1 MDLKFEIWR
10 EEREMFDELRRE
22 RERDDDVVRIKEKTT
37 EPFRYKRGKRRG
49 CLCVAG
55 RNLKIDGSE
64 RVFLDPK
71 IGFAI
76 CVGGR
81 NLFRFCF

>member
-1 MDLKFEIWR
+1 MFMFES
-10 EEREMFDELRRE
+10 
-22 RERDDDVVRIKEKTT
+22 
-37 EPFRYKRGKRRG
+37 
-49 CLCVAG
+49 VAG
-55 RNLKIDGSE
+55 RNLKIGGSE